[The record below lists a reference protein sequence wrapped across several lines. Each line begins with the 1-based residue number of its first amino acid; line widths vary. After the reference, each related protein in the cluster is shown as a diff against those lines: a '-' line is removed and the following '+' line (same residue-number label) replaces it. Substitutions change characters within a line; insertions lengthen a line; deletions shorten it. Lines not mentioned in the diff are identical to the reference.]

1 MMRKQSKKRKML
13 VGPRAVLES
22 WGQRRSC
29 HSQVGIWINMWTG
42 FAAGAGSNLGKL
54 KISQDCVLA
63 KFKAKLYCVNP
74 LKDVDSLL
82 LIYRII
88 WTLCV
93 IRLCHAPCAH
103 KRDAVHKKWR
113 LPMAPPIQRRPSGRQ
128 NWPFARFVSFHHI
141 VSLDLVRSVNR
152 LHFSPLVD
160 DERS

>member
-1 MMRKQSKKRKML
+1 ML

-74 LKDVDSLL
+74 LRDVDSLL
-82 LIYRII
+82 LIYWII
-88 WTLCV
+88 
-93 IRLCHAPCAH
+93 
-103 KRDAVHKKWR
+103 
-113 LPMAPPIQRRPSGRQ
+113 
-128 NWPFARFVSFHHI
+128 
-141 VSLDLVRSVNR
+141 
-152 LHFSPLVD
+152 
-160 DERS
+160 